1 MYDLIGI
8 GIGPMN
14 LGLSALAHPTPL
26 RTLFFDES
34 EQFSWHP
41 GMMIKDSMMQTSF
54 ISDLV
59 TLADPTSS
67 FTYLNYLRS
76 INRLHTFY
84 FYEQLLISRQEYNAY
99 LKWVASQL
107 DDLSFST
114 RVIDVQDTGDSY
126 EVLVENVLTGERATY
141 ETRNVVIGTGAKPSI
156 PESFDSNVI
165 HNTQYVMEKEQ
176 LLTKHKISIV
186 GSGQSA
192 AEIFL
197 DLLTSDRSPNL
208 DLEWISRSTIFETL
222 ETGKLGEEIFSPSY
236 VEYFNQLPLKTRQE
250 AVSKF
255 ARSQNGI
262 SPETLQSIYEHLY
275 DLTAE
280 QKERVQIRA
289 NLEVEKIAHNS
300 QFEIQ
305 MRHMELNQ
313 VRTSTADAVI
323 AATGFSPALPSFINR
338 LNIEFE
344 GEQAWKVD
352 ANYRIVRSIQSAH
365 HLYATTNLELSHGP
379 AADNLGMSVSR
390 NQLILNDVA
399 GKELYPVEQ
408 HATFTTFN

>member
-1 MYDLIGI
+1 MYDLIGV

-59 TLADPTSS
+59 TLADPTSP

-76 INRLHTFY
+76 LNRLHTFY
-84 FYEQLLISRQEYNAY
+84 FYEKLLISRQEYNAY
-99 LKWVASQL
+99 LKWVSTQL
-107 DDLSFST
+107 DDLHFST
-114 RVIDVQDTGDSY
+114 RVIDIQDTGDSY
-126 EVLVENVLTGERATY
+126 EVLVEEVATGKRTTY
-141 ETRNVVIGTGAKPSI
+141 ETRNVVLGTGSKPSI
-156 PESFDSNVI
+156 PESFDKNVI
-165 HNTQYVMEKEQ
+165 HNTQYVMEKEAILQ
-176 LLTKHKISIV
+176 QDKVSIV

-197 DLLTSDRSPNL
+197 DLLTSNRPETFE
-208 DLEWISRSTIFETL
+208 LEWISRSTIFETL

-236 VEYFNQLPLKTRQE
+236 VRYFNSLPLAIRQE
-250 AVSKF
+250 AVAKF
-255 ARSQNGI
+255 TRSQNGI
-262 SPETLQSIYEHLY
+262 SPETLQAIYEHLY
-275 DLTAE
+275 DLSTEE
-280 QKERVQIRA
+280 QQRVKIRA
-289 NLEVEKIAHNS
+289 NLEVDQIS
-300 QFEIQ
+300 YDSDFTIT
-305 MRHMELNQ
+305 MRHTELNEQ
-313 VRTSTADAVI
+313 RTSETGAVV
-323 AATGFSPALPSFINR
+323 AATGFVPSLPLFINR
-338 LNIEFE
+338 LNIAFE

-352 ANYRIVRSIQSAH
+352 ANYRISRTVPTNH

-408 HATFTTFN
+408 HATFTTFD

>member
-84 FYEQLLISRQEYNAY
+84 FYEKLLISRQEYNSY
-99 LKWVASQL
+99 LKWVATQL
-107 DDLSFST
+107 DDLCFST

-126 EVLVENVLTGERATY
+126 EVLVEDVKTGERKTY
-141 ETRNVVIGTGAKPSI
+141 ETRNVVIGTGSKPSI
-156 PESFDSNVI
+156 PDTFDSNVI

-176 LLTKHKISIV
+176 LLSKNKISIV

-197 DLLTSDRSPNL
+197 DLLTSDRSPDL
-208 DLEWISRSTIFETL
+208 ELEWISRSTIFETL

-236 VEYFNQLPLKTRQE
+236 VTYFNQLPLETRQE

-255 ARSQNGI
+255 TRSQNGI
-262 SPETLQSIYEHLY
+262 SPETLQAIYEHLY
-275 DLTAE
+275 DLTTD
-280 QKERVQIRA
+280 QKDRVQIRA
-289 NLEVEKIAHNS
+289 NLEVEQITHDTSFAIK
-300 QFEIQ
+300 
-305 MRHMELNQ
+305 MRHTELNQ
-313 VRTSTADAVI
+313 VRTSNTDAVV
-323 AATGFSPALPSFINR
+323 AATGFVPALPRFIDR

-352 ANYRIVRSIQSAH
+352 ANYRIVRSIATDHQ
-365 HLYATTNLELSHGP
+365 LYATTNLELSHGP

-408 HATFTTFN
+408 HATFTTFD